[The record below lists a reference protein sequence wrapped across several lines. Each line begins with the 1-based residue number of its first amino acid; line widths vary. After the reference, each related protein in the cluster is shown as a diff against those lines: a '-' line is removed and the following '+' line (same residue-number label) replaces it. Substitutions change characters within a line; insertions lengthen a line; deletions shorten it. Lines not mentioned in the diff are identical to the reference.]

1 MSGSIKHETIDELR
15 ELQGDTDPEFLARLL
30 ELFLGG
36 LPQKMKRMEAAVQ
49 TSKADELRAEV
60 HALKSSAANVG
71 AIQMSFLCSELEK
84 YAKTGDLSPNLAA
97 TKELFSKLKT
107 EATLVT
113 QELESLPEMRTF
125 KRKAA

>member
-15 ELQGDTDPEFLARLL
+15 ELAGDTDPEFLPRLL

-36 LPQKMKRMEAAVQ
+36 LSQKMKRIETALQ
-49 TSKADELRAEV
+49 TSKPDDLHAET

-71 AIQMSFLCSELEK
+71 AMQMSFLCSELEK
-84 YAKTGDLSPNLAA
+84 YGKAGNISA
-97 TKELFSKLKT
+97 TVTQELFVKLKS
-107 EATLVT
+107 EASLVT
-113 QELESLPEMRTF
+113 SELESLPEMKSF